1 MLPASASLSLNRI
14 EVLMRFPI
22 SLYVAMT
29 RYLAGKKLHGV
40 ERFPLVLMLE
50 PTHRCNLTCAGCG
63 RIREYHDTLT
73 QEMSLDDCITSIEEA
88 GTPVVTITGGEPLL
102 YSSAPQLVRETLAR
116 GRYIYFCTN
125 GLLLEESLSLFEPSP
140 SFTWN
145 VHFDGTEPVHDAI
158 IGKPGGFRKALAGVR
173 AAKAKG
179 FRISTNTTVY
189 RDSSVTDIA
198 RLFQQLTKAGVDG
211 ILVAP
216 GFSYEEV
223 VRDVFLSR
231 NEIEKKF
238 REISTWGRDF
248 PIIST
253 PLYLEFVS
261 GKRSLKCT
269 PWGNPT
275 RNPQGWKSPCYLI
288 TDTHYRTFAELMD
301 RTDWDHYV
309 SGLDPR
315 CSQCMVHC
323 GFEPTIVR
331 EMGLKDLFLM
341 FKWNL
346 NA

>member
-1 MLPASASLSLNRI
+1 MPPVSASSSRNRI

-22 SLYVAMT
+22 SLHVSMT
-29 RYLAGKKLHGV
+29 RYLLGKKLRGV

-63 RIREYHDTLT
+63 RIREYHDTLS
-73 QEMSLDDCITSIEEA
+73 QEMSLDDCITSIEESA
-88 GTPVVTITGGEPLL
+88 APVVTITGGEPLL
-102 YSSAPQLVRETLAR
+102 YSSAPQLVREALAR
-116 GRYIYFCTN
+116 GRHIYFCTN
-125 GLLLEESLSLFEPSP
+125 GLLLEESLSHFEPSP
-140 SFTWN
+140 RFTWN

-158 IGKPGGFRKALAGVR
+158 IGKPGGFRTALAGVR

-189 RDSSVTDIA
+189 RDSSVTDVA

-238 REISTWGRDF
+238 REISSWGRDF

-331 EMGLKDLFLM
+331 EMGLKDLFRM
-341 FKWNL
+341 FIWNL

>member
-1 MLPASASLSLNRI
+1 
-14 EVLMRFPI
+14 MRFPI
-22 SLYVAMT
+22 SLYVSMT
-29 RYLAGKKLHGV
+29 GYLAGKKLHGS

-63 RIREYHDTLT
+63 RIREYHDTLS
-73 QEMSLDDCITSIEEA
+73 QEMTLEDCISSIDEA

-102 YSSAPQLVRETLAR
+102 YSYAPQLVEEALRR
-116 GRYIYFCTN
+116 DKHIYFCTN
-125 GLLLEESLSLFEPSP
+125 GLLLEESLHLFSP
-140 SFTWN
+140 NPRFTWN

-158 IGKPGGFRKALAGVR
+158 IGRPGGFSKALAGVK

-179 FRISTNTTVY
+179 FRVSTNTTVY
-189 RDSSVTDIA
+189 RDSSVSDIA
-198 RLFQQLTKAGVDG
+198 KLFQQLKDAGVDG

-223 VRDVFLSR
+223 VGDVFLTR
-231 NEIEKKF
+231 NDIVEKF
-238 REISTWGRDF
+238 REIITWGRDF

-275 RNPQGWKSPCYLI
+275 RNSQGWKSPCYLI
-288 TDTHYRTFAELMD
+288 TDTHYSTFAELMD
-301 RTDWDHYV
+301 KTDWDHYA
-309 SGLDPR
+309 SGADPR

-323 GFEPTIVR
+323 GFEPTTVLQ
-331 EMGLKDLFLM
+331 MGFKDLLRM
-341 FKWNL
+341 LKWNL
-346 NA
+346 DA